1 MTFSPE
7 TERCSRVHD
16 LETEII
22 LKLRS
27 AGYLTRE
34 ELSGSSGAARADVG
48 RLIER
53 LRKRGYRIDEIPG
66 EGYRLVS
73 SPDTLDACELT
84 AELRSAGLTNPVSAF
99 ASVDSTNDVA
109 QSLARE
115 GAPEGTIV
123 AAEEQTGGRGRLGRK
138 WHSPKGMGLWFSLVL
153 RPDLEARQSACL
165 SLVAAASV
173 ACALKGGCGIKASVR
188 WPNDVV
194 CGSKKICGILTES
207 GLAGGKLD
215 FVVIGIGLNVRQR
228 ARDFPQDLRA
238 SATSVAIECGRPVR
252 RARLLADVIAAFQDR
267 YEICVSKGFG
277 PARKELL
284 ALSSLMGKFIRIA
297 TGKGDVEGTAV
308 DIDETGALILRTE
321 SGHRR
326 PIIAGDVVSVM

>member
-1 MTFSPE
+1 MQ
-7 TERCSRVHD
+7 D

-27 AGYLTRE
+27 SGYLTRE
-34 ELSGSSGAARADVG
+34 ELGGSSGAGKASVG
-48 RLIER
+48 RMIER

-73 SPDTLDACELT
+73 SPDALDACEST

-99 ASVDSTNDVA
+99 ESVDSTNDVA
-109 QSLARE
+109 GSLARD
-115 GAPEGTIV
+115 GAPDGTIV
-123 AAEEQTGGRGRLGRK
+123 VAEEQTGGRGRLGRR
-138 WHSPKGMGLWFSLVL
+138 WHSPRGLGLWFSLVL
-153 RPDLEARQSACL
+153 RPDVEARQSACL

-173 ACALKGGCGIKASVR
+173 ASALKAGCGVKASVR

-207 GLAGGKLD
+207 EFVGGKLD
-215 FVVIGIGLNVRQR
+215 FVVIGVGLNVHQQVS
-228 ARDFPQDLRA
+228 DFPRDLRT

-252 RARLLADVIAAFQDR
+252 RARLLADVIAAIRDR
-267 YEICVSKGFG
+267 YATFASEGFG

-284 ALSSLMGKFIRIA
+284 SLSSLIGKFTRVA
-297 TGKGDVEGTAV
+297 TGTGDIDGTAV
-308 DIDETGALILRTE
+308 DIDESGALVLRTE
-321 SGHRR
+321 SGHLRT
-326 PIIAGDVVSVM
+326 IIAGDIVRVM